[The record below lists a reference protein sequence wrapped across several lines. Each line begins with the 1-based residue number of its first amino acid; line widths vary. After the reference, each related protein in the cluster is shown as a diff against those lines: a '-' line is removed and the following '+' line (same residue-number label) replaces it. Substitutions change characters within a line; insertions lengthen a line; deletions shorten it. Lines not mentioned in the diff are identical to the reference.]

1 MVETGGGLLSWG
13 QKGGG
18 DRPEKRRRSVL
29 KVSMLVIILGLA
41 FRLAVLAGGVYLA
54 ILVIRALRKYL
65 RAGPARKEKA
75 EDRRS
80 LGEVLKEQRL
90 RCQMTQEFVAE
101 TLGVSR
107 QAVSKWEQRGEADPS
122 TANLLALGR
131 LYGVPAEELLRAVT
145 GEKNPDTP

>member
-1 MVETGGGLLSWG
+1 M
-13 QKGGG
+13 
-18 DRPEKRRRSVL
+18 
-29 KVSMLVIILGLA
+29 KVSMLVMILGLA
-41 FRLAVLAGGVYLA
+41 FRLAVLAGVVYLA
-54 ILVIRALRKYL
+54 ILVARALRKYL

-107 QAVSKWEQRGEADPS
+107 QAVRKWERGEADPS

>member
-1 MVETGGGLLSWG
+1 MKISMV
-13 QKGGG
+13 
-18 DRPEKRRRSVL
+18 
-29 KVSMLVIILGLA
+29 MMILGLA
-41 FRLAVLAGGVYLA
+41 FRLAVLAGAVYLA

-65 RAGPARKEKA
+65 RSGPARKEKA

-90 RCQMTQEFVAE
+90 HCQMTQEFVAE

-107 QAVSKWEQRGEADPS
+107 QAVSKWERGEADPS

-145 GEKNPDTP
+145 GEKNADTP

>member
-1 MVETGGGLLSWG
+1 MKISMV
-13 QKGGG
+13 
-18 DRPEKRRRSVL
+18 
-29 KVSMLVIILGLA
+29 MMILGLA
-41 FRLAVLAGGVYLA
+41 FRLAVLAGAVYLA

-65 RAGPARKEKA
+65 RSGPARKEKA

-107 QAVSKWEQRGEADPS
+107 QAVSKWERGES
-122 TANLLALGR
+122 LT
-131 LYGVPAEELLRAVT
+131 
-145 GEKNPDTP
+145 